1 MAFYPT
7 ASFGPFYYP
16 MPYPNQEF
24 YPSPMYPPGSGG
36 NSGTTHGGSPV
47 MEMTPNGGGGG
58 TVYYDGSSMPTTNGG
73 KASFGGGN
81 SAMMSQGGINMM
93 NKPGFANRKDS
104 ADSGISDFSSNY
116 SSRKSSWDHSRKS
129 SSLSTA
135 SSVSRSELMSSFD
148 GESSLLDDVKEEE
161 PYEDPDDD
169 LCEKIVA
176 QVEFYFSDANIT
188 KDKFLLKVRFV
199 YYQYIM
205 LKLYY

>member
-16 MPYPNQEF
+16 MPYTNQEL
-24 YPSPMYPPGSGG
+24 YPNPYPPGSGG
-36 NSGTTHGGSPV
+36 NSGTTHPG
-47 MEMTPNGGGGG
+47 MEMSPNGGGGG
-58 TVYYDGSSMPTTNGG
+58 TVYYEPTNNG
-73 KASFGGGN
+73 KTYGGGM
-81 SAMMSQGGINMM
+81 AQQGGINMM

-135 SSVSRSELMSSFD
+135 SSSSRSEFMSSME
-148 GESSLLDDVKEEE
+148 GESSILDDVKEEE

-169 LCEKIVA
+169 LCEKIVT
-176 QVEFYFSDANIT
+176 QVEFYFSDA
-188 KDKFLLKVRFV
+188 KRP
-199 YYQYIM
+199 
-205 LKLYY
+205 